1 MFEAKMTFRTLTLF
15 FAVFLTINVAHAQET
30 ALPPVEDSINQLR
43 LTPEQR
49 QRIRTIFE
57 NNKTERQ
64 TTNRRLREA
73 QIALTQALD
82 AEPTDESIIDQRVN
96 ELASAQA
103 AQLRMRIQSELK
115 IRRELTPDQLATWRR
130 LRLQM
135 RDFMDAQR
143 PIKQRPALRPNQRNT
158 IAPTAPRR
166 KIR

>member
-1 MFEAKMTFRTLTLF
+1 MRVRTLTLL
-15 FAVFLTINVAHAQET
+15 FAALVLLTSTSVTNAQE
-30 ALPPVEDSINQLR
+30 AQLPPVEDSINQLH

-57 NNKTERQ
+57 ENKTERQ

-82 AEPTDESIIDQRVN
+82 AEPADETAIDQRVN
-96 ELASAQA
+96 ELATAQA
-103 AQLRMRIQSELK
+103 AQMRMRIRIELR
-115 IRRELTPDQLATWRR
+115 IRRELSPDQLASWRR

-143 PIKQRPALRPNQRNT
+143 PLKQRPAAQGLPARRNVRPR
-158 IAPTAPRR
+158 
-166 KIR
+166 